1 MKEERPD
8 GAEPL
13 VVVARAVKTRGLKGE
28 IVADLLTDFP
38 ARFEG
43 ISSLIA
49 VAPNGTRSVV
59 DLEGYWFHQDRV
71 VLKLTGY
78 DTIETAS
85 TFVGSEFA
93 VPESERVQLPE
104 GYFYDWELEGCFVET
119 LDGSPIGHVSQV
131 MRLGGGVEMLAVENV
146 ERHRHLIP
154 MVQAIIVEI
163 DIARKRIQ
171 IDPPEGLLGL

>member
-1 MKEERPD
+1 MKDERLD
-8 GAEPL
+8 GAAPL

-49 VAPNGTRSVV
+49 VAPNGNRSVLG
-59 DLEGYWFHQDRV
+59 LESYWFQQDRV
-71 VLKLTGY
+71 VLKLAGY
-78 DTIETAS
+78 DTIETAR
-85 TFVGSEFA
+85 TLVGSEFA
-93 VPESERVQLPE
+93 VPESERVQLPQ
-104 GYFYDWELEGCFVET
+104 GHFYDWELEGCIVET
-119 LDGSPIGHVSQV
+119 LDGSPVGHVREV
-131 MRLGGGVEMLAVENV
+131 RRLGGGVEMLEVEDL
-146 ERHRHLIP
+146 ELHRHLIP

-171 IDPPEGLLGL
+171 IDPPEGLIGL